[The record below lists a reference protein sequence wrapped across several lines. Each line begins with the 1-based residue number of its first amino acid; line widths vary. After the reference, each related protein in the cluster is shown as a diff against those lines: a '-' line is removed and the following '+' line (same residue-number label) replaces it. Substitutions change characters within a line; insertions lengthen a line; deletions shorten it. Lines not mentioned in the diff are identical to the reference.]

1 MVNVG
6 KYTSPTDLMDMG
18 PLQKRAKKPP
28 FQPSP
33 WTKVYALHPK
43 KEPMAGSHENV
54 TFGYR

>member
-6 KYTSPTDLMDMG
+6 KYTSPMDLMDMG

-33 WTKVYALHPK
+33 WTKVDAPHPK
-43 KEPMAGSHENV
+43 KNNG
-54 TFGYR
+54 